1 MWGIVE
7 EVSILIRQLV
17 RGLLTRALPGRRAAN
32 HMQQYGVSDCFEHS
46 RVDAKA
52 RKAALCIA

>member
-32 HMQQYGVSDCFEHS
+32 MQQYGVPDCFEHS